1 MNDTL
6 FYTLPQWFIFAGIF
20 VIVYGWVEDKKPFR
34 IIGNT
39 ILFLLGVFSII
50 ILSGDFLA
58 AGNFLTPEEVALE
71 EIDDEVI
78 EEIPILV
85 KLIPAYWSFV
95 ASAILAI
102 PAIILDLKDKR
113 KYRLFT
119 VFAGLVSLFGFFLIV
134 GAIKTL

>member
-34 IIGNT
+34 IIGNS
-39 ILFLLGVFSII
+39 ILLLLGVFSIV
-50 ILSGDFLA
+50 ILSGEFLA

-85 KLIPAYWSFV
+85 KLIPAYWCFV

-119 VFAGLVSLFGFFLIV
+119 ILAGLITLFGFFLIV